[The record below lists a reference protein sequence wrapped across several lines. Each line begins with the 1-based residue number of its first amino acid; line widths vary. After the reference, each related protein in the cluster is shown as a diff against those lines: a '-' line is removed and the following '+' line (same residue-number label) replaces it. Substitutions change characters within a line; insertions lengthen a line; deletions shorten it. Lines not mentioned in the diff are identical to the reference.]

1 MGAVRRFRYHGEW
14 IRQRLLA
21 HSDADRR
28 FSYAGLESFHFP
40 VSDEDEGVSPPS
52 AIDYEGTLRVTP
64 VVDGDRSFVE
74 WWLTFDCAPD
84 ECDRWKEFL
93 AKAISQ
99 WVGSLRTHL
108 T

>member
-1 MGAVRRFRYHGEW
+1 
-14 IRQRLLA
+14 
-21 HSDADRR
+21 
-28 FSYAGLESFHFP
+28 